1 MVMSTVIEPAESIR
15 STDGD
20 SVYENRTETED
31 DRVALTG
38 SLQGECED
46 APSSSSSIWA
56 KMDLIVLPV
65 TTMMFFLSS
74 LVGLA
79 GIEDFVN
86 RLTIFT
92 LAGSLQY
99 RKCTSSRIPRA
110 ARNHRRTSKILACT
124 HQ

>member
-1 MVMSTVIEPAESIR
+1 MSTVIEPAESIR

-79 GIEDFVN
+79 GIEDFLN

-99 RKCTSSRIPRA
+99 R
-110 ARNHRRTSKILACT
+110 
-124 HQ
+124 